1 MSVRQIYRMY
11 ASRQLK
17 PVILQHM
24 EVIFSHTTALDFL
37 RMWSCNHPLAL
48 RAFHDLR
55 SRDVGHLPSS
65 HLKGFSSLARAADTE
80 AAVRAAIESA
90 KRPSLKRMLEELW
103 GNATV
108 ERPLH
113 VLARP
118 KIGRHSTK
126 RVCFHQLA
134 APLPRGAFL
143 EIAPGVAVCSPEL
156 VFVQL
161 AETLPMGEL
170 IALGYEFCGC
180 YPLEANRSGALVR
193 AQLTTPARLSAFV
206 NRVERMKG
214 LRKARIAVQFVCAKS
229 ASAKETEMDAL
240 LMTPMRWGGLGLPP
254 ALANEPVA
262 LSEEA
267 ARIARGDRVVCD
279 LLWPQARVAAEYDG
293 LAFHGGRHQ
302 QARDSRR
309 RDALIT
315 DGFDVVTVT
324 SSQIDSVSEFIE
336 IADALSRKT
345 RGRTPVRPVSFL
357 DRHLQLRHELRAFHH
372 QHFPPV
378 SPSEEDDA

>member
-1 MSVRQIYRMY
+1 MY

-134 APLPRGAFL
+134 APLLRGAFL
-143 EIAPGVAVCSPEL
+143 EIAPGVPY
-156 VFVQL
+156 
-161 AETLPMGEL
+161 
-170 IALGYEFCGC
+170 ALLNLCLSNWPKPSLWASSLLWDMSFADAT
-180 YPLEANRSGALVR
+180 PLRRIVR
-193 AQLTTPARLSAFV
+193 ARSCGRSLQRRPDSPRSLTASSA
-206 NRVERMKG
+206 
-214 LRKARIAVQFVCAKS
+214 
-229 ASAKETEMDAL
+229 
-240 LMTPMRWGGLGLPP
+240 
-254 ALANEPVA
+254 
-262 LSEEA
+262 
-267 ARIARGDRVVCD
+267 
-279 LLWPQARVAAEYDG
+279 
-293 LAFHGGRHQ
+293 
-302 QARDSRR
+302 
-309 RDALIT
+309 
-315 DGFDVVTVT
+315 
-324 SSQIDSVSEFIE
+324 
-336 IADALSRKT
+336 
-345 RGRTPVRPVSFL
+345 
-357 DRHLQLRHELRAFHH
+357 
-372 QHFPPV
+372 
-378 SPSEEDDA
+378 

>member
-24 EVIFSHTTALDFL
+24 EVIFSHTTALAFL

-55 SRDVGHLPSS
+55 SRDGGHLPSS
-65 HLKGFSSLARAADTE
+65 HLKGFSALARAADTE

-103 GNATV
+103 DNATV

-134 APLPRGAFL
+134 APLPR
-143 EIAPGVAVCSPEL
+143 
-156 VFVQL
+156 VQL

-309 RDALIT
+309 RDALIA

-345 RGRTPVRPVSFL
+345 RGRTPVRPVLFL

>member
-103 GNATV
+103 DNATV

-118 KIGRHSTK
+118 KEGRHPTK
-126 RVCFHQLA
+126 RVRFHQIA
-134 APLPRGAFL
+134 VPLPRGAFL
-143 EIAPGVAVCSPEL
+143 EIAPGIALCSPEL
-156 VFVQL
+156 VFVQM
-161 AETLPMGEL
+161 AESLSAGEL
-170 IALGYEFCGC
+170 IALGYELCGC
-180 YPLEANRSGALVR
+180 YPLDAGRSSALVR
-193 AQLTTPARLSAFV
+193 TQLATPGRLAAFAK
-206 NRVERMKG
+206 RAERIKG
-214 LRKARIAVQFVCAKS
+214 
-229 ASAKETEMDAL
+229 
-240 LMTPMRWGGLGLPP
+240 
-254 ALANEPVA
+254 
-262 LSEEA
+262 SEESA
-267 ARIARGDRVVCD
+267 LHHSFPLREISTGKRLKWARCSLRRCAVAVWGCLPHLLTSPSLFQIRQCASRGVIGWSATFCGRRRV
-279 LLWPQARVAAEYDG
+279 
-293 LAFHGGRHQ
+293 
-302 QARDSRR
+302 SRR
-309 RDALIT
+309 ST
-315 DGFDVVTVT
+315 T
-324 SSQIDSVSEFIE
+324 
-336 IADALSRKT
+336 
-345 RGRTPVRPVSFL
+345 
-357 DRHLQLRHELRAFHH
+357 
-372 QHFPPV
+372 V
-378 SPSEEDDA
+378 SPSMVSDISRRAILGAAMPCLPTASTS

>member
-134 APLPRGAFL
+134 APLLRGAFL

-214 LRKARIAVQFVCAKS
+214 RGKRASLFSSSTRNLLLPRRRKWMRC
-229 ASAKETEMDAL
+229 L
-240 LMTPMRWGGLGLPP
+240 LTPMRWGGLSLPP

-309 RDALIT
+309 RDALIA

-357 DRHLQLRHELRAFHH
+357 DAICSFATSCAAFHH

-378 SPSEEDDA
+378 SPSEEGDA